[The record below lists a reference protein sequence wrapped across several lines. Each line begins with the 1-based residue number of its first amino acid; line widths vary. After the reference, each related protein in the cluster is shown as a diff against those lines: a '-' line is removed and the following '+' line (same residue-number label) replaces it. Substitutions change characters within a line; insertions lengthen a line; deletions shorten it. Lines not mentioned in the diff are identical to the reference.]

1 MLCFR
6 CLVASMAVRE
16 LLKWMKVDTGAPFL
30 NSCVITTWVAIAQS
44 VGLRNTDG
52 MFSVPSASV
61 RQVM

>member
-1 MLCFR
+1 
-6 CLVASMAVRE
+6 MAVRE